1 MISDTLAP
9 MEPIKSIC
17 MCVKAHFRR
26 SLRTSLK
33 CCCSFSFAKLM
44 QNCSKLWNKS
54 VNQLMGGSVEM
65 KIFDSVNKREKK
77 KEEERETR

>member
-1 MISDTLAP
+1 
-9 MEPIKSIC
+9 
-17 MCVKAHFRR
+17 
-26 SLRTSLK
+26 
-33 CCCSFSFAKLM
+33 M

-77 KEEERETR
+77 KKKKREREDKAHRVIFKIDDPNV